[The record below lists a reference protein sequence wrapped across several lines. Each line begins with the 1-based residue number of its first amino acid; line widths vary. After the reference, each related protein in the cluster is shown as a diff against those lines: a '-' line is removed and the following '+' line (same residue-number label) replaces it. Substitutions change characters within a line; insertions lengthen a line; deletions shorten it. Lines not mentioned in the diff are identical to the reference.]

1 MMVTPGSEKSRKRHD
16 RNTQAP
22 KIRVENKHC
31 NVKEKKSSSKS
42 EEKRERMILTQ
53 NYPREKKKK
62 KRINDATLHAA

>member
-1 MMVTPGSEKSRKRHD
+1 MMVTPGPEKSRKRHN

-42 EEKRERMILTQ
+42 EEKRERIVLTQ
-53 NYPREKKKK
+53 NYPREKKNKK
-62 KRINDATLHAA
+62 KTN